1 MFSPVTLVTLL
12 LAGPQAPTTVEG
24 ADPPVERPVVEE
36 AAAAPAVAE
45 PVAPPPDAPI
55 RAVAPEP
62 VQPVELTEEGQLVS
76 GGRALS
82 PREFYALAGRGDLVE
97 RGERNLTARRWL
109 FGSSA
114 VVLVAAVTLGIV
126 FLSLVPDINQP
137 YCLSGLAR
145 YEQCVA
151 ARDLYDRSGVLTL
164 AGGAAAAAVLAGLGL
179 ATRPDVLT
187 RWELDQLVTRYN
199 QDHGGR

>member
-12 LAGPQAPTTVEG
+12 LAGPQDPAAVEG
-24 ADPPVERPVVEE
+24 ADRDRPVVEE
-36 AAAAPAVAE
+36 AAAAPVVAE
-45 PVAPPPDAPI
+45 PVAPPADAPI

-62 VQPVELTEEGQLVS
+62 VELTEAGQLVS

-97 RGERNLTARRWL
+97 RGDRNLTARRWL

-179 ATRPDVLT
+179 TTRPDVLS
-187 RWELDQLVTRYN
+187 RWELDELVTRYN
-199 QDHGGR
+199 EDHADREGR